1 MTASAD
7 NTATP
12 RWPGLPEPPS
22 GDFFNETQ
30 WAVLMSLID
39 AVLPPT
45 LPESKVT
52 DQITQK
58 AIPDAD
64 YQTAITTTRTV
75 LAQAPDEATLAAYLS
90 TTPSQN
96 PATLHAIRRS
106 LGGVSASARTQL
118 GGVLSALATRPG
130 ALLLTGYTT
139 PAHLQPIRVR
149 EAILKSWQASWLPS
163 LRLLCKTTCLL
174 AQSSFLTTSPLYQ
187 TVSGYPDVPHDWT
200 PPGGKGFPFSF
211 LQFEP
216 GSEPATLETDVVIV
230 GSGCGGGVAAKV
242 LAEAG
247 HAVLVV
253 DKGYH
258 FPPDQLPMPQAEGM
272 HHLFENGGFVT
283 SADTSINVAA
293 GSCWGGGGTVNWSVA
308 LQTQGY
314 VRREWVEQHGLPFF
328 GTDEFQDAL
337 DRVCG
342 FMGVADAKY
351 QSHRGKVVLDGAR
364 RLGWEA
370 RPTPQNCGGRE
381 HPCGHCHLGCGS
393 GNKQGPAVSWLP
405 DAARNGAEFIEGF
418 KAERVLFEEEGG
430 GGKRATG
437 VVGRW
442 TSRDKSGGTIGPEAE
457 RVTREVVIKAKRVIV
472 SSGSLQSPLLLKRS
486 GLKNRHIGRNLH
498 LHPVNFVVA
507 FYDEDV
513 RPWEEGI
520 ITSVCTSFENLDNN
534 GHGPK
539 LEPTCMVPYAIM
551 TNLPWSSGHEFKLDV
566 ARLRHAAGFISLTR
580 DRDSGGVYA
589 DPDTGK
595 PCIEYTPSPFDAAN
609 TLEGVLALAK
619 MCYITGAREIR
630 AVLPGTRP
638 FVRPRTT
645 SPESERLGVADPAF
659 VAWLAEVKRAGNR
672 PPFAPYTSAHQ
683 MGTCRMSSHAGAGVV
698 DPRGKV
704 WEAEGL
710 YVADASVFPSASG
723 VNPMV
728 TNMAIADWIA
738 RGVVR
743 DLSGAK

>member
-1 MTASAD
+1 MAASSENITA
-7 NTATP
+7 P

-22 GDFFNETQ
+22 GDWFNETQ

-39 AVLPPT
+39 AVLPAT
-45 LPESKVT
+45 VPESKAT
-52 DQITQK
+52 DKTMQK
-58 AIPDAD
+58 AIPDTE
-64 YQTAITTTRTV
+64 YQDVVTTTRTT
-75 LAQAPDEATLAAYLS
+75 LAQAPDEATLTAYLS
-90 TTPSQN
+90 ELPSQN

-106 LGGVSASARTQL
+106 LSGVPASVRNQL
-118 GGVLSALATRPG
+118 GGVLTALSTRPG

-139 PAHLQPIRVR
+139 PAHLQPIHIR
-149 EAILKSWQASWLPS
+149 ETILKSWQASWLPT
-163 LRLLCKTTCLL
+163 LRLLAKTMCLL
-174 AQSSFLTTSPLYQ
+174 AQSSFLITSPLYK
-187 TVSGYPDVPHDWT
+187 TVSGYPDIPHDWT
-200 PPGGKGFPFSF
+200 PGKGFDYSF
-211 LQFEP
+211 LQFES
-216 GSEPATLETDVVIV
+216 GSEPATLETDIVIV
-230 GSGCGGGVAAKV
+230 GSGCGGGVCAKV

-247 HAVLVV
+247 HRVLVV

-258 FPPDQLPMPQAEGM
+258 FTPDQLPMPQAQAM
-272 HHLFENGGFVT
+272 HHLYENRGFVA
-283 SADTSINVAA
+283 SADNSINVLA

-314 VRREWVEQHGLPFF
+314 VRREWAEQHGLPFF
-328 GTDEFQDAL
+328 ATQEFQDSL
-337 DRVCG
+337 DGVCD

-351 QSHRGKVVLDGAR
+351 QSHRGQVVLDGAR
-364 RLGWEA
+364 KLGWEA

-405 DAARNGAEFIEGF
+405 HAARNGAQFIEGF
-418 KAERVLFEEEGG
+418 NAERVLFEEEDGE
-430 GGKRATG
+430 KRAIG
-437 VVGRW
+437 VVGQW
-442 TSRDKSGGTIGPEAE
+442 TSRDKNGGTIGPEAE
-457 RVTREVVIKAKRVIV
+457 RITREVVIKAKRVIV
-472 SSGSLQSPLLLKRS
+472 SSGSLHSPLLLKRS

-513 RPWEEGI
+513 KPWEEGI

-539 LEPTCMVPYAIM
+539 LEPTCMVPYTIM
-551 TNLPWSSGHEFKLDV
+551 TNLPWISGHDFKLDV

-589 DPDTGK
+589 NPDTGA
-595 PCIEYTPSPFDAAN
+595 PCIDYTPSPFDAAN
-609 TLEGVLALAK
+609 TLEGVIALAK

-630 AVLPGTRP
+630 AILPGTRP
-638 FVRPRTT
+638 FVRPQTA
-645 SPESERLGVADPAF
+645 SPESEKLGVADPAF
-659 VAWLAEVKRAGNR
+659 VAWLAEIKKAGNR
-672 PPFAPYTSAHQ
+672 PPFAPYSSAHQ

-698 DPRGKV
+698 DPKGKV

-738 RGVVR
+738 RGVVK
-743 DLSGAK
+743 DLSQAK